1 MLTITDISVTADGN
15 IQKSI
20 YLEMNFSNGSN
31 LSHYELQYKWR
42 KKTTFLTVPPFL
54 GFHWLLVSN
63 ELHHCSRHNIFTFT
77 FYILIFASIL

>member
-31 LSHYELQYKWR
+31 LSHELQMEEKND
-42 KKTTFLTVPPFL
+42 FLNCSSFSR
-54 GFHWLLVSN
+54 VS
-63 ELHHCSRHNIFTFT
+63 LAAGIQ
-77 FYILIFASIL
+77 